1 MCLGSFKFWKKRQ
14 KDPEEPLTHSRP
26 QLQTNSSPIA
36 PAASVVPIDSDA
48 SVATVAPVE
57 STPNI
62 VAELQERLWNQAYN
76 EFKDKESDLVAA
88 YEGLISSKAP
98 YMEDNQQTN
107 TLSPQEKWDQMRK
120 TAEEGLQT
128 TERSTEI
135 QGKIHGVFE
144 YAAPIKGIVDRIMPS
159 VPQAQ
164 VPWLAVSLT
173 FEIFSKPFKEPGINR
188 TGLLDVISKTQEY
201 MSLSDYLVDDNGLQS
216 DLHRKLEKD
225 TVQLYQTL
233 LSYQIKSIYCFHKNE
248 LKRFVRNVF
257 KVDDW
262 SSQLDAIK
270 TAEALSSDAQSS
282 LKALTE
288 MSMGVRRL
296 IRDQQEREIEKD
308 NKECRQH
315 LKRTDPSLDKERILD
330 TKGNLLRESY
340 GWVIDHPQFQDWKT
354 NVHHRRLWIRG
365 DAGKGKTMLLCGI
378 IEELEKDPFHRLCY
392 FFCQATD
399 EKLRDGKCVLRG
411 LLFHLIKQYPWL
423 ISHVRK
429 DYDDSGVKLFNDH
442 NAWQALRKIFLSV
455 LNDKSLEEVTIIVD
469 ALDEFKRFIDNRVA
483 TLAKPEP
490 FQHNPDIC
498 DEITKHLTDNANNTF
513 LWVALVFQELSK
525 GTVERIGHVKAI
537 LKKSPPG
544 LDNLYDQMLETIRRE
559 SRDFEICIEILA
571 ANSVVTRPVSIDELL
586 CILDANVASELNVMD
601 LERIIIS
608 CGSFLHLQKSVVY
621 FIHQSAVDFLLKDEL
636 SRFPRI
642 PDWHRAVFQNALHT
656 LRASPSLKRDIYN
669 LEEPGLT
676 KKDVKT
682 PDPDPLLPICYSCIH
697 WVDHLRVYLLPD
709 GRKEHLGSEPVE
721 DVSLVYAF
729 LNIKFLFWIEALS
742 LLQNVPQAIKSTQNL
757 QMLLSHAPKWVTAA
771 SGLDSTWDPC
781 LQTLKEHQG
790 NLTTVAYSPD
800 DKWLVSGSKDGT
812 VKLWDAESGTCI
824 HTCTHQG
831 DEGRDTPTYHTTF
844 SNDGKSF
851 VSASKDGNVAIW
863 DLSTGNLISR
873 QRAHKVE
880 TWTMA
885 MSSDG
890 CTFAYLLTRTI
901 VLIWD
906 RNTSISF
913 RIFSYPEEAVSLAL
927 SPGGEYLAAI
937 NGQGCMV
944 RNTLNGNLT
953 MLTSN
958 YGPSSATWSTDGLF
972 LASAGRDGFI
982 EVWEWHAGQS
992 NPKLRVQGKSNYPI
1006 RYITCMAF
1014 SSDTSLLAA
1023 GTPNDIFIWKVET
1036 GALAWA
1042 INDVSQITSTSSSSD
1057 NLHLLSGCE
1066 GYMIK
1071 IWDLS
1076 KSHESRSRPS
1086 SRDLLNLHWSDT
1098 DRFTEYFPDI
1108 GEIRVYGKHTS
1119 IGLREVHPEV
1129 FAISRDGQQLASVS
1143 VTGLKITIW
1152 DTQTGKVL
1160 RELDH
1165 NIEEAVFDSES
1176 SESIEER
1183 KIQRLAIWSRFSRYL
1198 FPNSLAFGDT
1208 FQLASSVLG
1217 LIKIWN
1223 TSDGSCLNSP
1233 DLGDSRSS
1241 MIVFSKTGRWL
1252 AALSYSYEFNTTT
1265 IKLWDTTSRNCMTI
1279 KPPGDRV
1286 FDGINALSFSADS
1299 LLLAASAYNFGNAV
1313 AYIFDLSS
1321 GDIVCQFAYKQFRS
1335 TPAQFDSNN
1344 EQLLHTEHGFFSME
1358 DAIVEGRRKDLLHG
1372 YSLDYD
1378 GRDQWITLNGEKILW
1393 IPDGSK
1399 FSKYYDMSPFI
1410 DGSRVIWTRE
1420 TKGPVQLF
1428 FTARD

>member
-1 MCLGSFKFWKKRQ
+1 MLVLELN
-14 KDPEEPLTHSRP
+14 DDL
-26 QLQTNSSPIA
+26 I
-36 PAASVVPIDSDA
+36 SDA
-48 SVATVAPVE
+48 V
-57 STPNI
+57 
-62 VAELQERLWNQAYN
+62 
-76 EFKDKESDLVAA
+76 
-88 YEGLISSKAP
+88 
-98 YMEDNQQTN
+98 
-107 TLSPQEKWDQMRK
+107 
-120 TAEEGLQT
+120 
-128 TERSTEI
+128 
-135 QGKIHGVFE
+135 
-144 YAAPIKGIVDRIMPS
+144 
-159 VPQAQ
+159 
-164 VPWLAVSLT
+164 
-173 FEIFSKPFKEPGINR
+173 
-188 TGLLDVISKTQEY
+188 
-201 MSLSDYLVDDNGLQS
+201 
-216 DLHRKLEKD
+216 
-225 TVQLYQTL
+225 
-233 LSYQIKSIYCFHKNE
+233 
-248 LKRFVRNVF
+248 
-257 KVDDW
+257 
-262 SSQLDAIK
+262 
-270 TAEALSSDAQSS
+270 
-282 LKALTE
+282 
-288 MSMGVRRL
+288 
-296 IRDQQEREIEKD
+296 
-308 NKECRQH
+308 
-315 LKRTDPSLDKERILD
+315 
-330 TKGNLLRESY
+330 
-340 GWVIDHPQFQDWKT
+340 
-354 NVHHRRLWIRG
+354 
-365 DAGKGKTMLLCGI
+365 
-378 IEELEKDPFHRLCY
+378 
-392 FFCQATD
+392 
-399 EKLRDGKCVLRG
+399 
-411 LLFHLIKQYPWL
+411 
-423 ISHVRK
+423 
-429 DYDDSGVKLFNDH
+429 
-442 NAWQALRKIFLSV
+442 
-455 LNDKSLEEVTIIVD
+455 
-469 ALDEFKRFIDNRVA
+469 KRFIDNRVA
-483 TLAKPEP
+483 TLAKTEP

-642 PDWHRAVFQNALHT
+642 SDRHRAVFQNALHT

-697 WVDHLRVYLLPD
+697 WVDHLREYLLPD
-709 GRKEHLGSEPVE
+709 GRKEHLGSVPVE

-757 QMLLSHAPKWVTAA
+757 QMLLGGKSSSVEQLTKDFVQDANRFLLYHKYCIQEYPLQIYAGCLVFSPKDSIVKNCFQSHAPKWVTVAP
-771 SGLDSTWDPC
+771 GLDSTWDPC

-885 MSSDG
+885 
-890 CTFAYLLTRTI
+890 I
-901 VLIWD
+901 
-906 RNTSISF
+906 NTGISF

-944 RNTLNGNLT
+944 RNTLNGDLT

-958 YGPSSATWSTDGLF
+958 YGPSSATWSTDGLV

-982 EVWEWHAGQS
+982 E
-992 NPKLRVQGKSNYPI
+992 
-1006 RYITCMAF
+1006 
-1014 SSDTSLLAA
+1014 
-1023 GTPNDIFIWKVET
+1023 
-1036 GALAWA
+1036 
-1042 INDVSQITSTSSSSD
+1042 ITSTSSSSD

-1183 KIQRLAIWSRFSRYL
+1183 
-1198 FPNSLAFGDT
+1198 
-1208 FQLASSVLG
+1208 
-1217 LIKIWN
+1217 
-1223 TSDGSCLNSP
+1223 
-1233 DLGDSRSS
+1233 
-1241 MIVFSKTGRWL
+1241 RWL

-1321 GDIVCQFAYKQFRS
+1321 GDIVRQFAYKQFRS

-1372 YSLDYD
+1372 HSLDYD